1 MIPSSSPPPSTYT
14 LPPPTQSF
22 FISLFFH
29 SQVPLDCFSFLTR
42 IHYKARSC
50 ETWGEHEIDYIL
62 IAQRDVDLSPN
73 PNEVMNCH
81 YMDQKEVQELLK
93 KGERGEMRLSPWFK
107 MISEKFLIK
116 WWDHLSDLSAV
127 VDPETIHR
135 CDSVG

>member
-1 MIPSSSPPPSTYT
+1 M
-14 LPPPTQSF
+14 
-22 FISLFFH
+22 
-29 SQVPLDCFSFLTR
+29 
-42 IHYKARSC
+42 
-50 ETWGEHEIDYIL
+50 
-62 IAQRDVDLSPN
+62 DLSPN